1 MLDDG
6 KMTQEWYDHLVKDT
20 VEKYEA
26 GQKSLA
32 ETGYSNWYDWA
43 NSNWGTKWG
52 DYDTEITN
60 APIGTATPIGQLEI
74 FYNTAWSPF
83 SNGFL
88 VKISEMYPTLT
99 FSVAYSEMGMGYVG
113 YVVVMDGD
121 VMFDE
126 CEEPAPSGDI
136 LDDDDGYEQFYN
148 FFDDALVK
156 IKERAEQIV

>member
-60 APIGTATPIGQLEI
+60 APIGSATPSGQLE
-74 FYNTAWSPF
+74 FYYQTAWSPF

-88 VKISEMYPTLT
+88 VKISEMYPHLV
-99 FSVAYSEMGMGYVG
+99 FRVSYSETGMGYVG
-113 YVVVMDGD
+113 HIVVTNGWVL
-121 VMFDE
+121 FDE
-126 CEEPAPSGDI
+126 CEEPSPSGDI
-136 LDDDDGYEQFYN
+136 LDDDDGYEKFYN
-148 FFDDALVK
+148 FFEDALDK
-156 IKERAEQIV
+156 MKERAEQII